1 MSGVALKW
9 WRLVDDVAASR
20 DFNLLHK
27 ELGMDAR
34 SPRGLFECFDE
45 LEDPRM
51 DRTKEHRLDDLL
63 AIAVLA
69 TICGAKGPTDMAD
82 FGRDRFDW
90 LKTVLALPNGV
101 PSHDTFGRVLGML
114 DPDAFERCFTRWVAG
129 LAEASG
135 LGVLHIDGK
144 TLRRS
149 FESAHKKTPV
159 HMVSV
164 WASKAELALGQV
176 STRKGQGNKR
186 GNEIT
191 AIPRLLDLI
200 TLHGAVVTID
210 AIGCQTDI
218 ARKIRQR
225 GGHYLLAV
233 KDNQKT
239 LREDLKLLFDEAIER
254 DFEGMG
260 YDLCEQVDGDHGR
273 IETRRAWVTRD
284 IDWLRERGQWQDLR
298 SAVCVEARREL
309 PGKAPSVER
318 RYYITDLDHREQGK
332 DAAYFNALVR
342 SHWTIENQLH
352 WCLDVAFDEDH
363 CRLRQGYAAENLAR
377 LNRMALNL
385 LKQEKTCKRGLAG
398 KRLRCGWSP
407 DYLLTV
413 LALQD

>member
-1 MSGVALKW
+1 
-9 WRLVDDVAASR
+9 
-20 DFNLLHK
+20 
-27 ELGMDAR
+27 MDAK
-34 SPRGLFECFDE
+34 SPRGLLECFDE
-45 LEDPRM
+45 LEDPRV
-51 DRTKEHRLDDLL
+51 DRTKDHRLDDLL

-90 LKTVLALPNGV
+90 LKTFLALPNGV
-101 PSHDTFGRVLGML
+101 PSHDTFGRVLGL
-114 DPDAFERCFTRWVAG
+114 LEPEVFERCFIRWVRG
-129 LAEASG
+129 LADASG
-135 LGVLHIDGK
+135 LGALHIDGK

-149 FESAHKKTPV
+149 FASAGKKTPV

-164 WASKAELALGQV
+164 WASKAELALAQV
-176 STRKGQGNKR
+176 STRKGKGKKR

-191 AIPRLLDLI
+191 AIPKLLDLI

-210 AIGCQTDI
+210 AIGCQAKI
-218 ARKIRQR
+218 AKKIRDR

-233 KDNQKT
+233 KDNQKS
-239 LREDLKLLFDEAIER
+239 LHDDLKLLFDEAIQR
-254 DFEGMG
+254 DFDGMG
-260 YDLCEQVDGDHGR
+260 YDFHQSVDGDHGR
-273 IETRRAWVTRD
+273 VETRRVWVTRD
-284 IDWLRERGQWQDLR
+284 IDWLRERGEWEELR
-298 SAVCVEARREL
+298 SVVCVEATRVL

-318 RYYITDLDHREQGK
+318 RYYITDLDHRERGK
-332 DAAYFNALVR
+332 DAGYFAGLVR

-363 CRLRQGYAAENLAR
+363 CRVRQGYAAENLAR

-385 LKQEKTCKRGLAG
+385 LKHEKTCKRGLAA

-413 LALQD
+413 LGLKV